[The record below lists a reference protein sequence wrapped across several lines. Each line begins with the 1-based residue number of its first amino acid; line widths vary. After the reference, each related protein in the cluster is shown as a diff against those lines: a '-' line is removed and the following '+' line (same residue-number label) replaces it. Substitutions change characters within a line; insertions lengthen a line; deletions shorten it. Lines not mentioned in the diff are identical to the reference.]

1 MLDRNVWRGRMT
13 QSEIVDRLN
22 ELYPDLNLV
31 ECEDQFCSCDAE
43 SDNYIVEIKSRDTEY
58 DSWIIEKY
66 KFDKNIVKSV
76 ETTKKFIYLT
86 EYNGKIMTWNIHNL
100 VRKGYDFQ
108 WTEQLMPETTE
119 FDNTNVI
126 TKVVG
131 YLYEKDAKIHK
142 EKE

>member
-1 MLDRNVWRGRMT
+1 MT

-22 ELYPDLNLV
+22 KLYPDLSLV

-58 DSWIIEKY
+58 KSWIIEKY
-66 KFDKNIVKSV
+66 KFEKNIVKSV

-86 EYNGKIMTWNIHNL
+86 EYKGKIMTWNIHNL

>member
-1 MLDRNVWRGRMT
+1 MT
-13 QSEIVDRLN
+13 QSEIVDKLN

-66 KFDKNIVKSV
+66 KFEKNIVKSV

-86 EYNGKIMTWNIHNL
+86 EYKGKIMTWNIHNL

-131 YLYEKDAKIHK
+131 YLYEKDAKVH
-142 EKE
+142 E